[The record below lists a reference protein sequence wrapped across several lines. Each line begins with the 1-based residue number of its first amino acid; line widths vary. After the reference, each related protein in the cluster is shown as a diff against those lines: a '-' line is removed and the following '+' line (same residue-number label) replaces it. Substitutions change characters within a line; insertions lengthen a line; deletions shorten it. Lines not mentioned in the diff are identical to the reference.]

1 MLEEGAESECGSK
14 ESGLGGFPVTPG
26 EALERIGHSHMTR
39 LDVTRRVRDCGTV
52 APRAL

>member
-1 MLEEGAESECGSK
+1 MLEEGGECEGGSK
-14 ESGLGGFPVTPG
+14 ESGLGGFPVAAPQR
-26 EALERIGHSHMTR
+26 AGHSHTTR